1 MPGLGRGMKGTF
13 EQLFFLTKLGGGT
26 GLAYLEIYIR
36 QLTTAHP
43 EDSVCLKH
51 SIHGNSLARCP
62 SPSFASSSKAR
73 RGRMWTDGSQGA
85 KPKSVERMWYL
96 SIHHRIVY
104 EWQMY
109 RCWQDVLWS
118 RKRRNT
124 FQSVVIW
131 NNGHSTVCM
140 MRWVE
145 NGPTLFL
152 CFNVQL
158 PASILWFWCWG
169 LFFFSRF
176 LGTVEELAWSES
188 PAHLLSFTFV
198 AKPWLMTGGFFLF
211 SADMRL
217 RFGLTCLSLMTRT
230 SQTCVPSTNYLALV
244 FNWARFMIHANVGN
258 AKLNVYWR

>member
-1 MPGLGRGMKGTF
+1 MFYTVRTARGGMPGLGRGMKGTF
-13 EQLFFLTKLGGGT
+13 EQLFFLTILGGGT

-104 EWQMY
+104 EWQIY
-109 RCWQDVLWS
+109 RCLQDVLWS

-145 NGPTLFL
+145 NVPTLFFYVL
-152 CFNVQL
+152 MFNYQL
-158 PASILWFWCWG
+158 QYCGFDVEAWFSSPGFWG
-169 LFFFSRF
+169 
-176 LGTVEELAWSES
+176 
-188 PAHLLSFTFV
+188 
-198 AKPWLMTGGFFLF
+198 
-211 SADMRL
+211 
-217 RFGLTCLSLMTRT
+217 
-230 SQTCVPSTNYLALV
+230 Q
-244 FNWARFMIHANVGN
+244 
-258 AKLNVYWR
+258 WRN